1 MDKNVK
7 VKHFPGA
14 AIDGLYDYIKPLLEK
29 YPDNKTLHV
38 GTSNTV
44 NEPSKLVVGKL
55 LDLKKFIEKTLIRM

>member
-1 MDKNVK
+1 MDKKVK

-14 AIDGLYDYIKPLLEK
+14 IINGLYDYIKPLLEK

-38 GTSNTV
+38 GTSDMV